1 MLSRLKI
8 VPLLSIP
15 GRRLILDKVY
25 DVRPLDPEKYKNNH
39 FLLNNRE
46 IWWEVYDNDGII
58 GIYSRDYF
66 ENEQEIRDNKLNELG
81 I

>member
-8 VPLLSIP
+8 IVPQFK
-15 GRRLILDKVY
+15 GRLILDKVY

-39 FLLNNRE
+39 FILDNRE
-46 IWWEVYDNDGII
+46 IWWEVYDNGELI

-66 ENEQEIRDNKLNELG
+66 ETGQEIRDNKLNELG

>member
-15 GRRLILDKVY
+15 GRLILDKVY

-46 IWWEVYDNDGII
+46 IWWEVYDNDDLI
-58 GIYSRDYF
+58 GIYSRDHF
-66 ENEQEIRDNKLNELG
+66 ETEQEIRDNKLNELG

>member
-46 IWWEVYDNDGII
+46 FWWEVYDNDGII
-58 GIYSRDYF
+58 GIYSRNYF
-66 ENEQEIRDNKLNELG
+66 ETEQEIRDNKLNELG